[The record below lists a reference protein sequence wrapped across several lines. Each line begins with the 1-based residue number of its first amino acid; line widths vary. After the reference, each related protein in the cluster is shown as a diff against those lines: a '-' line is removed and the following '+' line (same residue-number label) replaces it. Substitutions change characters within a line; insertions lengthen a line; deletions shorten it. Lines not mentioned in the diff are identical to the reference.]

1 MKTRK
6 WLMVLVTLLLITG
19 CSQNDSFQ
27 SKKDLKTE
35 SAVNQNTIETQKVK
49 TDEKSKK
56 DVKTTQK

>member
-1 MKTRK
+1 
-6 WLMVLVTLLLITG
+6 MVLVTLLLITG

>member
-19 CSQNDSFQ
+19 CSQNDRFQ
-27 SKKDLKTE
+27 SKKDIKKE
-35 SAVNQNTIETQKVK
+35 SAVNENTNETQNVN